1 MTQIQNPWLS
11 GCYELLK
18 HRIEPFLNDTEFDRR
33 LLTIFIDNALELAV
47 KTYISRNLRVL
58 NIKRKD
64 NNNITQDFSKLLSL
78 LLKVVILRS
87 LTTFFDL

>member
-1 MTQIQNPWLS
+1 M
-11 GCYELLK
+11 
-18 HRIEPFLNDTEFDRR
+18 
-33 LLTIFIDNALELAV
+33 IFIDNALEVAV

-58 NIKRKD
+58 YIKRKD

-87 LTTFFDL
+87 LTTSFDL